1 MPSRKKAQGK
11 ARQAAKAEKKAAE
24 EGKKQSTVGNEQQAL
39 DAQIQRLRLQDLF
52 AEHDDDT
59 TDDDCYH
66 GYSVL
71 PEGDVAHQFVKS
83 FMGHYCD
90 AVNVDG
96 KIGPTKFKAAL
107 DATDETLGFHALQ
120 DEAKVDWILSFLY
133 GIGTQLILDDN
144 EDHAC
149 VHAEVASFFELWKCG
164 TFGTKQPE
172 LFETNHADIHTLVS
186 FFRRN
191 IPCSCLDEKY
201 KEVKS
206 GTRVGLCHNPNC
218 SLPGH
223 LVKRRKMLYCTRC
236 GTTNYCSRECQV
248 EDWPRHR
255 KNCSLQDYLAGK
267 GIYPVEK

>member
-1 MPSRKKAQGK
+1 MRRYPCKLTACCLLLFLTMLFRHIYRFDCAFFCIWM
-11 ARQAAKAEKKAAE
+11 
-24 EGKKQSTVGNEQQAL
+24 V
-39 DAQIQRLRLQDLF
+39 LF
-52 AEHDDDT
+52 ASFS
-59 TDDDCYH
+59 C
-66 GYSVL
+66 SV
-71 PEGDVAHQFVKS
+71 P
-83 FMGHYCD
+83 
-90 AVNVDG
+90 
-96 KIGPTKFKAAL
+96 
-107 DATDETLGFHALQ
+107 
-120 DEAKVDWILSFLY
+120 
-133 GIGTQLILDDN
+133 
-144 EDHAC
+144 
-149 VHAEVASFFELWKCG
+149 EVASFFEVWKCG

-206 GTRVGLCHNPNC
+206 VTRVGLCHNPNC